1 MVIVCAAWP
10 TGGASNAVEDTG
22 MGAYLAPAKDA
33 DVRKRR
39 AGRRKEGPVDGAGS
53 EAGHSQPRHIKI

>member
-1 MVIVCAAWP
+1 
-10 TGGASNAVEDTG
+10 